1 MTHHWCLFPAL
12 GGMLIRSA
20 MADAAM
26 AVPDTEKDTSIPRME
41 ATEAAATW
49 KLPPGCRATVV
60 AAEPVVRN
68 PIALSWDDRG
78 RLWIAE
84 NFTYAEPAV
93 RFDLSLHDRV
103 LVFPRQPDGSP
114 AAVPKVFT
122 DRVQRLTSVLPGP
135 GGVWL
140 MCPPQLLFIPD
151 ADGDDVPDGP
161 PVPMLDGFTVAA
173 GNYHNF
179 ANGLRWGPDGWLY
192 GRCGHSCPGNLG
204 VPGCADDARVPMEGG
219 IWRFHPQRHTVEV
232 VAHGTTNPWGHDW
245 DARGELFFINT
256 VNGHLWHMIPG
267 AHFRESF
274 GADPNPLV
282 FHRLEMHADHWH
294 FDTGKGWQKS
304 RDGSASDLGGGHA
317 HVGMMIAQG
326 TSWPESCDGRL
337 LTFNLHGRRLN
348 VERLDRHGSGFVA
361 RHEPDIA
368 HAADPWFRG
377 MDLSTGPDGHVY
389 VIDWSDTGECHDHSG
404 VHRSSGRIYRITGPR
419 ESADTDVIRGS
430 AMNPDALRRT
440 LRHPNPWHFRQ
451 FLAWKESRPD
461 RIPVLTELLDRRE
474 PEVVRLRA
482 LWALH
487 SEGGTNVANLLPLLA
502 DQSESMRVWALRLLS
517 DTWPIDD
524 ATGRPR
530 ADQPTPEPVRLALLD
545 LAKHDAS
552 AMARLAI
559 ASLLQR
565 LPIPERP
572 ALAAILMSHAGDAA
586 DHNLPAMLWCA
597 LTPLVS
603 RHPDA
608 LAAMAA
614 GPLWAPVAEW
624 MSRALLLQSER
635 SPLAL
640 ATFLELASRAD
651 AAVRRAIVTGLREAS
666 HGWHRSPA
674 PASWKEFAA
683 TFTDDP
689 FMVPPLQHLGALFG
703 SGVSLEELSTVARDR
718 SRGNTARRAA
728 FASLLTMAPPSLAQ
742 TAAELLGDRAVDDLA
757 VRALAQAYGDAAA
770 VPLLTAF
777 SRFSPAAQAAAV
789 DALASREAS
798 AASLIDALAARRLPR
813 KAVSAFH
820 ARQILKFGNPQLSR
834 GLEAAWGR
842 LRESPDDR
850 RRTAAALTDSL
861 TPDRLRT
868 AQLPRGR
875 QLFQSLCASCH
886 RLYGEGGSAG
896 PDLTGSGRQRL
907 DYLIP
912 NLVDP
917 AAEVAADFQLRIVRL
932 KDGSLLSG
940 IPAARTDR
948 TLTLRGLTG
957 ETVVA
962 LADLASEETSDDSLM
977 PAGLLESL
985 APDEV
990 RDLMGYLMHPEQVPL
1005 PD

>member
-1 MTHHWCLFPAL
+1 
-12 GGMLIRSA
+12 MLMRSA
-20 MADAAM
+20 VADAAI
-26 AVPDTEKDTSIPRME
+26 AVPDTERDTSIPRME
-41 ATEAAATW
+41 AAAAAAAW

-60 AAEPVVRN
+60 ASEPVVRN

-114 AAVPKVFT
+114 AAAPKVFME
-122 DRVQRLTSVLPGP
+122 RVQRLTSVLPGP

-140 MCPPQLLFIPD
+140 MCPPQLLFVPD
-151 ADGDDVPDGP
+151 ANADDVPDGP
-161 PVPMLDGFTVAA
+161 PVPMLDGFTVAQ

-219 IWRFHPQRHTVEV
+219 IWRFHPQRRTVEV

-348 VERLDRHGSGFVA
+348 VERLERHGSGFLA

-377 MDLSTGPDGHVY
+377 MDLSTGPDGDVY

-419 ESADTDVIRGS
+419 PTTDASVIPGS
-430 AMNPDALRRT
+430 AADPDALRRT

-451 FLAWKESRPD
+451 FLAWHASGPE
-461 RIPVLTELLDRRE
+461 RIPLLTELLDRSE
-474 PEVVRLRA
+474 PETVRLRA
-482 LWALH
+482 LWGLH
-487 SEGGTNVANLLPLLA
+487 AAGGTNAENLLPLLA
-502 DQSESMRVWALRLLS
+502 DPSESMRVWALRLLS
-517 DTWPIDD
+517 DPWPIDD

-530 ADQPTPEPVRLALLD
+530 AESPTPELVRLALLKT
-545 LAKHDAS
+545 ARHDAS
-552 AMARLAI
+552 AMVRLAI

-565 LPIPERP
+565 LPVQERP
-572 ALAAILMSHAGDAA
+572 ALASLLMSHAGDAA
-586 DHNLPAMLWCA
+586 DHNLPAMVWCA

-603 RHPDA
+603 RNSDA
-608 LAAMAA
+608 LADMAG

-624 MSRALLLQSER
+624 MARALLLQSER
-635 SPLAL
+635 TPRALDTLLAK
-640 ATFLELASRAD
+640 ACRAD
-651 AAVRRAIVTGLREAS
+651 VAVRRAIVAGLREAS
-666 HGWHRSPA
+666 QGRLRAPA
-674 PASWKEFAA
+674 PSSWQEFAA
-683 TFTDDP
+683 TLADDP
-689 FMVPPLQHLGALFG
+689 SMAPPLQHLGALFG
-703 SGVSLEELSTVARDR
+703 SGVSLEELSAVALDR
-718 SRGNTARRAA
+718 SRENSVRRAA
-728 FASLLTMAPPSLAQ
+728 FESILTLAPPSLAR
-742 TAAELLGDRAVDDLA
+742 TATELLGDRAVDDLA
-757 VRALAQAYGDAAA
+757 VRALAQVSGDAAA
-770 VPLLTAF
+770 VPLLSAF
-777 SRFSPAAQAAAV
+777 SRFSPAGQTAAV
-789 DALASREAS
+789 DALASREA
-798 AASLIDALAARRLPR
+798 AAALLIDALASGRLPR

-820 ARQILKFGNPQLSR
+820 ARQILKFGNPQLTRS
-834 GLEAAWGR
+834 LEAAWGR

-850 RRTAAALTDSL
+850 RRTAVALADSL
-861 TPDRLRT
+861 TPDRLR
-868 AQLPRGR
+868 AARLPRGR
-875 QLFQSLCASCH
+875 ELFQSLCASCH
-886 RLYGEGGSAG
+886 RLYGEGGSVG

-932 KDGSLLSG
+932 KNGTLLSG
-940 IPAARTDR
+940 IPSARTDR
-948 TLTLRGLTG
+948 TLTLRGLAG
-957 ETVVA
+957 ETLVA
-962 LADLASEETSDDSLM
+962 LADVASEEIADDSLM
-977 PAGLLESL
+977 PAGLLDALS
-985 APDEV
+985 PDEV

-1005 PD
+1005 PE

>member
-1 MTHHWCLFPAL
+1 MIQHWCLFSAL
-12 GGMLIRSA
+12 GGMLMRSA
-20 MADAAM
+20 VADAAI
-26 AVPDTEKDTSIPRME
+26 AVPDTERDTSIPRME
-41 ATEAAATW
+41 AAAAAAAW

-60 AAEPVVRN
+60 ASEPVVRN

-114 AAVPKVFT
+114 AAAPKVFME
-122 DRVQRLTSVLPGP
+122 RVQRLTSVLPGP
-135 GGVWL
+135 GGLWL
-140 MCPPQLLFIPD
+140 MCPPQLLFVPD
-151 ADGDDVPDGP
+151 ANADDVPDGP
-161 PVPMLDGFTVAA
+161 PVPMLDGFTVAQ

-219 IWRFHPQRHTVEV
+219 IWRFHPQRRTVEV

-348 VERLDRHGSGFVA
+348 VERLERQGSGFLA

-377 MDLSTGPDGHVY
+377 MDLSTGPDGDVY

-419 ESADTDVIRGS
+419 PTTDASVIPGS
-430 AMNPDALRRT
+430 AADPDALRRT

-451 FLAWKESRPD
+451 FLAWHASGPE
-461 RIPVLTELLDRRE
+461 RIPLLTELLDRSE
-474 PEVVRLRA
+474 PETVRLRA
-482 LWALH
+482 LWGLH
-487 SEGGTNVANLLPLLA
+487 AAGGTNAENLLPLLA
-502 DQSESMRVWALRLLS
+502 DPSESMRVWALRLLS
-517 DTWPIDD
+517 DPWPIDD

-530 ADQPTPEPVRLALLD
+530 AESPTPELVRLALLKT
-545 LAKHDAS
+545 ARHDAS
-552 AMARLAI
+552 AMVRLAI

-565 LPIPERP
+565 LPVQERP
-572 ALAAILMSHAGDAA
+572 ALASLLMSHAGDAA
-586 DHNLPAMLWCA
+586 DHNLPAMVWCA

-603 RHPDA
+603 RNSDA
-608 LAAMAA
+608 LADMAG

-624 MSRALLLQSER
+624 MARALLLQSER
-635 SPLAL
+635 TPRALDTLLAK
-640 ATFLELASRAD
+640 ACRAD
-651 AAVRRAIVTGLREAS
+651 VAVRRAIVAGLREAS
-666 HGWHRSPA
+666 HGRLRAPA
-674 PASWKEFAA
+674 PSSWQKFAA
-683 TFTDDP
+683 TLADDP
-689 FMVPPLQHLGALFG
+689 SMAPPLQHLGALFG
-703 SGVSLEELSTVARDR
+703 SGVSLEELSAVALDR
-718 SRGNTARRAA
+718 SRENSVRRAA
-728 FASLLTMAPPSLAQ
+728 FESILTLAPPSLAR
-742 TAAELLGDRAVDDLA
+742 TATELLGDRAVDDLA
-757 VRALAQAYGDAAA
+757 VRALAQVSGDAAA
-770 VPLLTAF
+770 VPLLSAF
-777 SRFSPAAQAAAV
+777 SRFSPAGQTAAV
-789 DALASREAS
+789 DALASREA
-798 AASLIDALAARRLPR
+798 AAALLIDALASGRLPR
-813 KAVSAFH
+813 RAVSAFH
-820 ARQILKFGNPQLSR
+820 ARQILKFGNPQLTRS
-834 GLEAAWGR
+834 LEAAWGR

-850 RRTAAALTDSL
+850 RRTAVALADSL
-861 TPDRLRT
+861 TPDRLR
-868 AQLPRGR
+868 AARLPRGR
-875 QLFQSLCASCH
+875 ELFQSLCASCH
-886 RLYGEGGSAG
+886 RLYGEGGSVG

-932 KDGSLLSG
+932 KNGTLLSG
-940 IPAARTDR
+940 IPSARTDR
-948 TLTLRGLTG
+948 TLTLRGLAG
-957 ETVVA
+957 ETLVA
-962 LADLASEETSDDSLM
+962 LADVASEEIADDSLM
-977 PAGLLESL
+977 PAGLLDALS
-985 APDEV
+985 PDEV

-1005 PD
+1005 PE